1 MRQDVEGQV
10 TKVMQGIYQSRLLYV
25 FIQSSEG

>member
-1 MRQDVEGQV
+1 MRQDVEGYV